1 MTLHRLL
8 PLMALILYLCLVAI
22 SLLRNPASRLNRIF
36 AYFVSALALWNLGVF
51 MLRSA
56 PDPTSAYR
64 WEVIIHVGVIAL
76 PAFYYHFVLIFL
88 DSTVRRR
95 RWLIVAYGLSA
106 FFSLLNLAGSA
117 AFITGV
123 QSTAWGWAPVS
134 GPLYHVFFVYFYAFF
149 VAGLIHLGHA
159 YKRADSGFRRNR
171 TVLILVGTAVAIFGG
186 VVDVGRF
193 ALAGTFPVV
202 ERIYPIGIPANM
214 VYALM
219 FGTAIIRY
227 RMFNVSA
234 VVKKCAVY
242 GTVGAAVTSV
252 LVVLTWVL
260 ERAFDLESATAV
272 WIIAPLG
279 FIFTLLLT
287 PLGRPIED
295 WIERLMFSKS
305 RGCHETLVALSKQMS
320 TLLDVGKIV
329 DTLVQGL
336 VRGIPLTHCALL
348 VYDEPSRSFVTQ
360 REETTS
366 GESAGIASVRGDSLI
381 VQWLKGHEGVLVK
394 EEAVLDPRASHFFDA
409 AGEHLEDIRASLI
422 VPLKLETEITGILL
436 IGEKLSGEIFGTEEL
451 ELLEVLANEAA
462 IAMQNARLYEQV
474 DRERRRIEVL
484 YQLSRRLATASE
496 TQEILSLI
504 VNETSQ
510 LLGSEVAAL
519 RLLEGDELVLKAWT
533 DSPIAAAFRPR
544 LRIGESLSGSVVA
557 TNQPIA
563 VGDVLDD
570 ERYDPVHKKAAEAV
584 GLYGFLGVPLRANG
598 KPTGVLY
605 VYTTQRRSFGADDIS
620 LLSAFADQASM
631 LLEKSRLAEE
641 RKRAEEA
648 LRQSEKLAT
657 MAQLL
662 AGVAHELNNPLT
674 VLIGYAG
681 VLRSGT
687 DGPSTKLRGRSVEYV
702 AEQIETAAE
711 QCSRIVGNF
720 LALARKHPPERRRVA
735 LNRTVTE
742 AVELLAYPLK
752 LDTVRVELDLAAD
765 LPDLWA
771 DQHQL
776 QQVVVNVLTN
786 AHHALRQTSSRQIT
800 LTTRYDPARS
810 CVVLRV
816 ADTGPGIPPELLA
829 RIFEPFFTTKPVG
842 EGTGLGL
849 SLCRGIVESHE
860 GSIRVESEV
869 GRGTVFTV
877 ELPVSSTAI
886 ESAGPDAGSDL
897 TIRQKKVLVVDDDS
911 AVATLLAE
919 ILTIDGHQVQ
929 TALNAATALEHLD
942 ERSYDLVIS
951 DMRMPVLDGP
961 GFYREVELRHSGRR
975 PPFVFVTGDILGAD
989 SLKFLEK
996 TKVPCLTKP
1005 FAPGDVRRA
1014 IHLALAAAK

>member
-88 DSTVRRR
+88 DSTVQRR

-123 QSTAWGWAPVS
+123 QSTAWGWAPAS

-149 VAGLIHLGHA
+149 FAGLIHLGHA

-202 ERIYPIGIPANM
+202 ERMYPIGIPANM

-348 VYDEPSRSFVTQ
+348 IYDEPSRSFVTQ

-394 EEAVLDPRASHFFDA
+394 EEAVLDPRASHFFEA

-533 DSPIAAAFRPR
+533 DSPIAEAFRPR

-570 ERYDPVHKKAAEAV
+570 ERYDPLHKKAV

-605 VYTTQRRSFGADDIS
+605 VYTTQRRLFGADDIS

-631 LLEKSRLAEE
+631 ILEKSRLAAE

-657 MAQLL
+657 MAQLRV
-662 AGVAHELNNPLT
+662 GVAHELNNPLT

-771 DQHQL
+771 DRHQL

-829 RIFEPFFTTKPVG
+829 RIFEPCFTTKPVG

-849 SLCRGIVESHE
+849 SLCRGLVESHE

-869 GRGTVFTV
+869 GRSPVFTI

-975 PPFVFVTGDILGAD
+975 PPFVFVTGDILGAH

>member
-8 PLMALILYLCLVAI
+8 PLIALILYLCLVAI

-88 DSTVRRR
+88 DSTVRPR
-95 RWLIVAYGLSA
+95 RWLIVAYGLFA

-123 QSTAWGWAPVS
+123 QSTAWGWAPAS

-159 YKRADSGFRRNR
+159 YKKADSGFRRNR

-295 WIERLMFSKS
+295 WIERLMFRKS
-305 RGCHETLVALSKQMS
+305 RGCHEPLVALSKQMS
-320 TLLDVGKIV
+320 TLLDFSKIV

-336 VRGIPLTHCALL
+336 LRGISLTHCALL
-348 VYDEPSRSFVTQ
+348 
-360 REETTS
+360 
-366 GESAGIASVRGDSLI
+366 G
-381 VQWLKGHEGVLVK
+381 
-394 EEAVLDPRASHFFDA
+394 
-409 AGEHLEDIRASLI
+409 
-422 VPLKLETEITGILL
+422 
-436 IGEKLSGEIFGTEEL
+436 
-451 ELLEVLANEAA
+451 
-462 IAMQNARLYEQV
+462 YEQA

-504 VNETSQ
+504 VNETSR
-510 LLGSEVAAL
+510 LLGVEVAAL
-519 RLLEGDELVLKAWT
+519 RLLEGEELILKSWT
-533 DSPIAAAFRPR
+533 DSPISDA
-544 LRIGESLSGSVVA
+544 LRWPLRVGESLTGAVLA
-557 TNQPIA
+557 TNQPLA
-563 VGDVLDD
+563 VEDVLED
-570 ERYDPVHKKAAEAV
+570 ERYDPRHKKAAAAV
-584 GLYGFLGVPLRANG
+584 GLHGFLGVPLRADG

-605 VYTTQRRSFGADDIS
+605 AYTTQRRLFGADDIS
-620 LLSAFADQASM
+620 LLSAFADQASVI
-631 LLEKSRLAEE
+631 LERSRLAEE
-641 RKRAEEA
+641 RRQAGEA

-657 MAQLL
+657 MGQLL

-681 VLRSGT
+681 VLRSGVE
-687 DGPSTKLRGRSVEYV
+687 SRSSKLR
-702 AEQIETAAE
+702 
-711 QCSRIVGNF
+711 SR
-720 LALARKHPPERRRVA
+720 
-735 LNRTVTE
+735 
-742 AVELLAYPLK
+742 
-752 LDTVRVELDLAAD
+752 
-765 LPDLWA
+765 
-771 DQHQL
+771 
-776 QQVVVNVLTN
+776 
-786 AHHALRQTSSRQIT
+786 
-800 LTTRYDPARS
+800 
-810 CVVLRV
+810 
-816 ADTGPGIPPELLA
+816 
-829 RIFEPFFTTKPVG
+829 
-842 EGTGLGL
+842 
-849 SLCRGIVESHE
+849 
-860 GSIRVESEV
+860 
-869 GRGTVFTV
+869 
-877 ELPVSSTAI
+877 
-886 ESAGPDAGSDL
+886 
-897 TIRQKKVLVVDDDS
+897 
-911 AVATLLAE
+911 
-919 ILTIDGHQVQ
+919 
-929 TALNAATALEHLD
+929 
-942 ERSYDLVIS
+942 
-951 DMRMPVLDGP
+951 
-961 GFYREVELRHSGRR
+961 
-975 PPFVFVTGDILGAD
+975 
-989 SLKFLEK
+989 
-996 TKVPCLTKP
+996 
-1005 FAPGDVRRA
+1005 
-1014 IHLALAAAK
+1014 

>member
-56 PDPTSAYR
+56 PDPTSAFPYTTLF
-64 WEVIIHVGVIAL
+64 HVGVIAL
-76 PAFYYHFVLIFL
+76 PAFYYRFVLIFL
-88 DSTVRRR
+88 DSTVQRR

-106 FFSLLNLAGSA
+106 LFSLLNLAGSG

-123 QSTAWGWAPVS
+123 QSTAWGWAPAS

-242 GTVGAAVTSV
+242 GTVGAAVTAV

-260 ERAFDLESATAV
+260 ERAFDLEGATAV

-348 VYDEPSRSFVTQ
+348 VYDEPSRAFVTQ

-474 DRERRRIEVL
+474 D
-484 YQLSRRLATASE
+484 
-496 TQEILSLI
+496 
-504 VNETSQ
+504 
-510 LLGSEVAAL
+510 G
-519 RLLEGDELVLKAWT
+519 
-533 DSPIAAAFRPR
+533 
-544 LRIGESLSGSVVA
+544 
-557 TNQPIA
+557 
-563 VGDVLDD
+563 
-570 ERYDPVHKKAAEAV
+570 ERYEPGHKGAAEAV

-605 VYTTQRRSFGADDIS
+605 VCTTQRRLFGADDIAR
-620 LLSAFADQASM
+620 LSAFADQASM
-631 LLEKSRLAEE
+631 ILEKSRLAEE

-681 VLRSGT
+681 VLRSGA
-687 DGPSTKLRGRSVEYV
+687 DGLSTKLRGRSVEYV
-702 AEQIETAAE
+702 AEQIVTAAE
-711 QCSRIVGNF
+711 QCSRIVGNL
-720 LALARKHPPERRRVA
+720 LALARNHPPERRRVA

-816 ADTGPGIPPELLA
+816 ADTGFGIPPELLA

-989 SLKFLEK
+989 SLKFLER

>member
-106 FFSLLNLAGSA
+106 LFSLLNLAGSA

-123 QSTAWGWAPVS
+123 QSTAWGWAPAS

-149 VAGLIHLGHA
+149 VTGLIHLGHA
-159 YKRADSGFRRNR
+159 YKKADSGFRRNR
-171 TVLILVGTAVAIFGG
+171 TVLILVGTAVAILGG

-320 TLLDVGKIV
+320 TLLDVGKID

-544 LRIGESLSGSVVA
+544 LRV
-557 TNQPIA
+557 
-563 VGDVLDD
+563 
-570 ERYDPVHKKAAEAV
+570 
-584 GLYGFLGVPLRANG
+584 
-598 KPTGVLY
+598 
-605 VYTTQRRSFGADDIS
+605 
-620 LLSAFADQASM
+620 
-631 LLEKSRLAEE
+631 
-641 RKRAEEA
+641 
-648 LRQSEKLAT
+648 
-657 MAQLL
+657 
-662 AGVAHELNNPLT
+662 
-674 VLIGYAG
+674 
-681 VLRSGT
+681 
-687 DGPSTKLRGRSVEYV
+687 
-702 AEQIETAAE
+702 
-711 QCSRIVGNF
+711 
-720 LALARKHPPERRRVA
+720 
-735 LNRTVTE
+735 
-742 AVELLAYPLK
+742 
-752 LDTVRVELDLAAD
+752 
-765 LPDLWA
+765 
-771 DQHQL
+771 
-776 QQVVVNVLTN
+776 
-786 AHHALRQTSSRQIT
+786 
-800 LTTRYDPARS
+800 
-810 CVVLRV
+810 
-816 ADTGPGIPPELLA
+816 
-829 RIFEPFFTTKPVG
+829 
-842 EGTGLGL
+842 
-849 SLCRGIVESHE
+849 
-860 GSIRVESEV
+860 
-869 GRGTVFTV
+869 
-877 ELPVSSTAI
+877 
-886 ESAGPDAGSDL
+886 
-897 TIRQKKVLVVDDDS
+897 
-911 AVATLLAE
+911 
-919 ILTIDGHQVQ
+919 
-929 TALNAATALEHLD
+929 
-942 ERSYDLVIS
+942 
-951 DMRMPVLDGP
+951 
-961 GFYREVELRHSGRR
+961 
-975 PPFVFVTGDILGAD
+975 
-989 SLKFLEK
+989 
-996 TKVPCLTKP
+996 
-1005 FAPGDVRRA
+1005 
-1014 IHLALAAAK
+1014 

>member
-36 AYFVSALALWNLGVF
+36 AYFVSALALWNFGVF

-88 DSTVRRR
+88 DSTVQRR
-95 RWLIVAYGLSA
+95 RWLIVAYGLFA

-123 QSTAWGWAPVS
+123 QSTAWGWAPAS

-149 VAGLIHLGHA
+149 FAGLIHLGHA

-202 ERIYPIGIPANM
+202 ERMYPIGIPANM

-366 GESAGIASVRGDSLI
+366 GESAGIASVRSDSLI

-436 IGEKLSGEIFGTEEL
+436 
-451 ELLEVLANEAA
+451 
-462 IAMQNARLYEQV
+462 
-474 DRERRRIEVL
+474 
-484 YQLSRRLATASE
+484 
-496 TQEILSLI
+496 
-504 VNETSQ
+504 
-510 LLGSEVAAL
+510 
-519 RLLEGDELVLKAWT
+519 
-533 DSPIAAAFRPR
+533 
-544 LRIGESLSGSVVA
+544 SGSVVA

-570 ERYDPVHKKAAEAV
+570 ERYDPLHKKAV

-605 VYTTQRRSFGADDIS
+605 VYTTQRRLFGADDIS

-631 LLEKSRLAEE
+631 ILEKSRLAEE

-742 AVELLAYPLK
+742 AVELLAYTLK

-771 DQHQL
+771 DRHQL

-800 LTTRYDPARS
+800 LTTRYDPARA

-816 ADTGPGIPPELLA
+816 ADTGSGIPPELLA

-849 SLCRGIVESHE
+849 SLCRGLVESHE

-869 GRGTVFTV
+869 GRGTVFTI